1 MSDPRLDPRSTES
14 PADEAAVRELLES
27 AGRRPA
33 VPAEDLAAI
42 RAAARREWEALAAA
56 ERRRR
61 FRRTLPLALAA
72 TLLLALGIGWWWS
85 VRDAAPVGV
94 ERVAT
99 VQLVKGEVA
108 VAPGAVLTAGTTVE
122 TGGGGLI
129 ALRLAGGESVRL
141 DGGTRVRLTSATRL
155 ELERGAV
162 YVDSAGAAGGGGL
175 AIGTP
180 WGSVREVGTQFE
192 VRMDPAGGVALRVR
206 VREGSVALVRQ
217 AGPEAP
223 VAAGG
228 ELRLG
233 RDGRLGRGR
242 IEPQGAVWE
251 WVLAAAP
258 SFEIEGATLRD
269 YLHWVSRETAW
280 RLQYEDESLAELAST
295 IRLHGSIEGMPPDAS
310 VAVVLPGSGLDY
322 RLEGGALRITR
333 AGG

>member
-1 MSDPRLDPRSTES
+1 VSDPRLDPHWTES
-14 PADEAAVRELLES
+14 PADEVAVRELVEG

-61 FRRTLPLALAA
+61 VRRTLPLALAA

-85 VRDAAPVGV
+85 VRDAAPAAPV
-94 ERVAT
+94 RVAT
-99 VQLVKGEVA
+99 VELVKGDA
-108 VAPGAVLTAGTTVE
+108 GVAPGAVLTAGTAVE
-122 TGGGGLI
+122 TGSGGLM

-141 DGGTRVRLTSATRL
+141 DAGTRVRLASAIRL
-155 ELERGAV
+155 DLERGAV
-162 YVDSAGAAGGGGL
+162 YVDSAGAAGGGRL

-192 VRMDPAGGVALRVR
+192 VRMDPAVGVALRVR
-206 VREGSVALVRQ
+206 VREGSVALVRGE
-217 AGPEAP
+217 GPEAP

-242 IEPQGAVWE
+242 VAPQGPEWE

-269 YLHWVSRETAW
+269 YLRWVSRETAW
-280 RLQYEDESLAELAST
+280 RLQYEDEALAELTET
-295 IRLHGSIEGMPPDAS
+295 IRLHGSIEGVAPDES
-310 VAVVLPGSGLDY
+310 VSVVLPGSGLDY
-322 RLEGGALRITR
+322 RLEGGALRISR
-333 AGG
+333 